1 MRYFFVE
8 RDYSP
13 DPLVSA
19 ARSYQSLRKILA
31 G

>member
-1 MRYFFVE
+1 VE

-19 ARSYQSLRKILA
+19 GRSYQSLRKIID